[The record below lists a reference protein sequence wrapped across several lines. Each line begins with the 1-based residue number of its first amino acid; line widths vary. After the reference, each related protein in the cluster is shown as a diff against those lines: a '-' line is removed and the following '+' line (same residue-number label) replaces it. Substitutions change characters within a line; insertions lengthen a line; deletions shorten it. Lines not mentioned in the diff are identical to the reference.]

1 MDEVVATPARPPE
14 TGLDLD
20 RKSSRTAWLGVVEAV
35 AVLLAC
41 VATIVLFSLAQVL
54 VQAPRIYD
62 VEFDLHE
69 RESAGN
75 LTVSAEELILRVESH
90 GFPGTVETRETRG
103 RSLLLL
109 SGLDSAEA
117 VESTVNEILIESGY
131 IPAEARVR
139 PNFDAQAMLIEH
151 PALTLGLQAVVLI
164 CFGAVFYRLRVRPA
178 PPGARAPVWV
188 SVLAGLGAG
197 VAAFVCALV
206 LSVIQHLLGWSVE
219 EQAWLQE
226 LLKNRES
233 LLSLV
238 PLVVLVVPF
247 AEEVFFRGYFFRFLH
262 QRSGAPVAYLLSAGC
277 FSLIHLH
284 LPGLPTY
291 FLVGLLFAAVCSR
304 TRSLTAPVVG
314 HMTYNGL
321 ALAVALTTTGL

>member
-1 MDEVVATPARPPE
+1 LDEVVETPQGSPE

-20 RKSSRTAWLGVVEAV
+20 RKSRRTAWLGVVEAV

-62 VEFDLHE
+62 LEFDLHE
-69 RESAGN
+69 RESAGSRPI
-75 LTVSAEELILRVESH
+75 SAEDLMLRVETH
-90 GFPGTVETRETRG
+90 VFPGTVETRETRG
-103 RSLLLL
+103 RAVLLI
-109 SGLDSAEA
+109 SGLDSAET
-117 VESTVNEILIESGY
+117 VESTVNEILIDAGY
-131 IPAEARVR
+131 VPTGARVR
-139 PNFDAQAMLIEH
+139 PNYDAQAMLVEH

-164 CFGAVFYRLRVRPA
+164 LFGFVFYRRRVRPA
-178 PPGARAPVWV
+178 PPDVRAPVWV
-188 SVLAGLGAG
+188 SILTGLGAG
-197 VAAFVCALV
+197 IAAFVCAMA
-206 LSVIQHLLGWSVE
+206 LSLIQHLLGWSVE

-226 LLKNRES
+226 LLRNRDS
-233 LLSLV
+233 LLTLI
-238 PLVVLVVPF
+238 PLVVLIVPF

-277 FSLIHLH
+277 FSLIHFH
-284 LPGLPTY
+284 LPGLATY
-291 FLVGLLFAAVCSR
+291 FLVGLLFAVVCNR

-321 ALAVALTTTGL
+321 VLAVALTTTGL